1 MFQKNS
7 SLGGDCMFKT
17 LKEMKYQDDIEFK
30 KFSNQVSYQFKKFE
44 KANDNKM
51 KELNNERKL
60 NKKGKQQP
68 SLWDNAIKNGKF

>member
-1 MFQKNS
+1 
-7 SLGGDCMFKT
+7 MFKT

-30 KFSNQVSYQFKKFE
+30 KFSNQVSYQLKKFE

-51 KELNNERKL
+51 KKLNNERKL